1 MGSLGSTSVNAIM
14 KDALPAVRDTYQI
27 LFVTGKNNYE
37 KMRKQIHA
45 PHVKVVDYVKQLDIM
60 AQVDLIVCRA
70 GATTAAEIT
79 ALGTPSIL
87 VPSPYVAHNH
97 QFYNA
102 SVLVDNKAAVMIEE
116 KDLNAEVLSSQI
128 DRIMSDDV
136 LRASMHSAAL
146 ALGKPHASEDIP
158 VSYTHLDVYKRQAL
172 RPFTCHR

>member
-1 MGSLGSTSVNAIM
+1 
-14 KDALPAVRDTYQI
+14 
-27 LFVTGKNNYE
+27 
-37 KMRKQIHA
+37 
-45 PHVKVVDYVKQLDIM
+45 M

-146 ALGKPHASEDIP
+146 ALGKPHASEDI
-158 VSYTHLDVYKRQAL
+158 LNWCDEMKR
-172 RPFTCHR
+172 